1 VIDQG
6 LLAYRTQLGAAATR
20 LARAHTRRRR
30 RRVVFTALV
39 ATAALAATATTLA
52 ATGVIQGWLGGEAAP
67 PEVKDDFAG
76 VAPQLGYTTIPGQA
90 SKVAYEPN
98 GKMTL
103 YATPTKQGGY
113 CIVADVPWLKF
124 HGDGRGYCLKPEEAE
139 RPFVAGLIGSGP
151 NDLSVVAGRAQA
163 PEAATITFT
172 DRDGLIVKRALGAG
186 GFFVAGVGGRDTMTC
201 FAGRGWTPEFTV
213 LDAADRVLQKVLV
226 PLWIP
231 ARRANGELMQACS
244 LMSPMSDLRAA
255 SMFEWIEKNYGAEH
269 LPRAARQR

>member
-67 PEVKDDFAG
+67 PVVKQDFAG
-76 VAPQLGYTTIPGQA
+76 VAPQLGYSPIADQA

-98 GKMTL
+98 GKITL

-113 CIVADVPWLKF
+113 CLLAVNPNTKLY
-124 HGDGRGYCLKPEEAE
+124 GDGQGYCIKPEEAA
-139 RPFVAGLIGSGP
+139 RPFVAGLVGP
-151 NDLSVVAGRAQA
+151 VAGRAQA
-163 PEAATITFT
+163 PEAATITFE
-172 DRDGLIVKRALGAG
+172 DPDGRIVRRSLGAG
-186 GFFVAGVGGRDTMTC
+186 GFFVASVGGRDISTC
-201 FAGRGWTPEFTV
+201 IAGGRDWTSEFTV
-213 LDAADRVLQKVLV
+213 LDASDRVLQKVLV

-231 ARRANGELMQACS
+231 ERKANGELIKACG
-244 LMSPMSDLRAA
+244 LMTPMSDVRAA
-255 SMFEWIEKNYGAEH
+255 FMFDWIEKNWGPEAV
-269 LPRAARQR
+269 PKAARQR